1 MSVRG
6 PFLDALV
13 ADPILNGYGVNDNTV
28 FHNWSSEERPS
39 DSTPFLIL
47 RWGTQDAP
55 LFGGEVKSPIR
66 LTIWVHWP
74 REVTNDYTKL
84 EKVLDQI
91 DVVVK
96 EIRDL
101 TGTEGETISFV
112 TIGGRSGDYVD
123 DGFNTITKTG
133 DYELYPRQNQE

>member
-1 MSVRG
+1 MSTRG
-6 PFLDALV
+6 AFLDALV
-13 ADPILNGYGVNDNTV
+13 ADLVLNGYGINDDTA

-39 DSTPFLIL
+39 DSTPFIIL
-47 RWGTQDAP
+47 RWGTQDRP
-55 LFGGEVKSPIR
+55 LFGGEVKQPVR

-74 REVTNDYTKL
+74 KEVTNDYEKL

-91 DVVVK
+91 DNVVK

-101 TGTEGETISFV
+101 PDPSGETISFV

-133 DYELYPRQNQE
+133 DYELYSRAS

>member
-6 PFLDALV
+6 AFIDALV
-13 ADPILNGYGVNDNTV
+13 ADPILNGYGVNDDTV
-28 FHNWSSEERPS
+28 FHNWSSEERPANT
-39 DSTPFLIL
+39 TPFLIL
-47 RWGTQDAP
+47 RWGTQDRP
-55 LFGGEVKSPIR
+55 KFSGEVKSPVN

-74 REVTNDYTKL
+74 KEITNDYTKI
-84 EKVLDQI
+84 ETVLDQI

-96 EIRDL
+96 DIRDL
-101 TGTEGETISFV
+101 PGTEGETISFV

-133 DYELYPRQNQE
+133 DYEIYSRPN